1 MITIKLVEKNVCG
14 KPMYYPNSNDSKLYF
29 RIFKRKALSLKELKS
44 IKELIKSEKSI
55 SAEIEVRKG
64 EDK

>member
-44 IKELIKSEKSI
+44 VKEFIKSEKGI
-55 SAEIEVRKG
+55 SAEVEIRK
-64 EDK
+64 DKDN